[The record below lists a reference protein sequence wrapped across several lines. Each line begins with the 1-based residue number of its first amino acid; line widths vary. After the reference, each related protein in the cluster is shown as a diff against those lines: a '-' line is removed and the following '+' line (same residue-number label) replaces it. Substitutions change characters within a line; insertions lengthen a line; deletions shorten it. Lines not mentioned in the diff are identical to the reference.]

1 MRLSRLVMLCAGA
14 VAVNACGS
22 DKVTTPSI
30 PPVAQVRFINAV
42 NDTGALDMHA
52 IDQIAFSPV
61 ANNLAY
67 RSGTVYFATSVGTRH
82 FRVFP
87 TNTDIAVTPWRPL
100 GWWSPRRAERRRL
113 QRGRR
118 GRRRCVRPGRGW
130 SHGRGK

>member
-42 NDTGALDMHA
+42 NDTGALDMRA
-52 IDQIAFSPV
+52 MDQIAFSPV

-67 RSGTVYFATSVGTRH
+67 RSGTVTS
-82 FRVFP
+82 
-87 TNTDIAVTPWRPL
+87 
-100 GWWSPRRAERRRL
+100 RR
-113 QRGRR
+113 Q
-118 GRRRCVRPGRGW
+118 
-130 SHGRGK
+130 